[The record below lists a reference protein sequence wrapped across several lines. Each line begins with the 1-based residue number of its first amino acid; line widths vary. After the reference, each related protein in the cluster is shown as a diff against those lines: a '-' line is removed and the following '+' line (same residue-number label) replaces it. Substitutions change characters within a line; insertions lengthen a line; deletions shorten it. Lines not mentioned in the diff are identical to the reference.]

1 MLLELKADHVYGPV
15 RSRRLGASLGINPL
29 PAGRKTCSF
38 DCLYCQYG
46 WTPRG
51 CRADSDAFPPAGRIL
66 AEVEAALARLAEP
79 PAFLTFS
86 GNGEPTLH
94 PAFPA
99 LVDGVIGLRERLAP
113 TARTAIL
120 SNSTRLGDPAVLAAL
135 RRLDARIMKLD
146 AGTQAGLDT
155 FNRPLEPLAVGDVV
169 DGLCALGGVTIQALF
184 AAGPG
189 GNLGAAHIAAWT
201 DQVVR
206 IRPVAVQV
214 YTLARGFPSRD
225 IEPVA
230 PEALEAVAHA
240 LRQRGVPA
248 TAF

>member
-1 MLLELKADHVYGPV
+1 MLLELKTDHVYGPV

-29 PAGRKTCSF
+29 PPGCKTCSF

-51 CRADSDAFPPAGRIL
+51 CRSQPDAFPPVERVL
-66 AEVEAALARLAEP
+66 AEVEAALVRLAEP

-99 LVDGVIGLRERLAP
+99 LVDGVIGVRDRLAP
-113 TARTAIL
+113 AARTAIL
-120 SNSTRLGDPAVLAAL
+120 SNSTRLGDPAVRAAL
-135 RRLDARIMKLD
+135 QRLNARIMKLD
-146 AGTQAGLDT
+146 AGTQAVLDT
-155 FNRPLEPLAVGDVV
+155 FNQPLEPLALGSVV
-169 DGLCALGGVTIQALF
+169 DGLSALGGVTIQALF

-189 GNLGAAHIAAWT
+189 GNLTEAHVAAWT
-201 DQVVR
+201 AHVMR

-214 YTLARGFPSRD
+214 YTLARGVPSRD
-225 IEPVA
+225 IEPA
-230 PEALEAVAHA
+230 PAAALEAIAAA
-240 LRQRGVPA
+240 LRVRGVPA
-248 TAF
+248 SAF